1 MSEDEETKGVNGVEI
16 SEFGSFLWDCRLIVK
31 VGWKDEVWTKMR
43 QEYRV
48 RRLEEERE
56 RNCTGLSRVMDEAV
70 VGEQN
75 SGIGSVK

>member
-1 MSEDEETKGVNGVEI
+1 MLMVWRSQ
-16 SEFGSFLWDCRLIVK
+16 SFGSFLWDCRLIVK
-31 VGWKDEVWTKMR
+31 LGWKDEVWTKMR

-56 RNCTGLSRVMDEAV
+56 RNCTGLPWVKDMIA

-75 SGIGSVK
+75 SFT

>member
-1 MSEDEETKGVNGVEI
+1 MDG
-16 SEFGSFLWDCRLIVK
+16 RLIVK

-56 RNCTGLSRVMDEAV
+56 RNCTGLLWVMDKIT

-75 SGIGSVK
+75 SFT

>member
-1 MSEDEETKGVNGVEI
+1 
-16 SEFGSFLWDCRLIVK
+16 
-31 VGWKDEVWTKMR
+31 MR

-56 RNCTGLSRVMDEAV
+56 RNCTGLSMVMDGVV

-75 SGIGSVK
+75 SGIESIK